1 MVPRSPLPPNPP
13 AAAAK
18 SSRRHCRHRLLP
30 APPYVTPSVTRQ
42 HGASIGCPAL
52 YGGRGAL
59 PVLEWQGRAARLWA
73 ALDPALRER
82 LAAASLHDAVRLGCE
97 LLRTEEEEEAALV
110 QLCLQTPTDKNPEAS
125 SWYREQGNREFKRGR
140 YQAALRLYSKAASHQ
155 LPGSPEVSVCF
166 ANRSAALLHLGHFE
180 ACLEDIAR
188 AERHGYPDRLL
199 PKVLLRKA
207 ECLLCLERLQDAQD
221 ILRVLESKIAL
232 DGVMTAHLTRL
243 KKLSQLKVKLGEK
256 ERCPEPALEA
266 HGGIQGEPE
275 IWEENSSISG
285 ASSSLSLSFDAE
297 RGRHLVASQD
307 IVPGQSLVKEEAFVS
322 VLCPGESLPLQDG
335 DTAWDTRATN
345 ADLYCHRCLRQLLA
359 SVPCQ
364 GCSYAKY
371 CSQGC
376 ADMAWQQYH
385 RTECSLGA
393 LLLTLGVF
401 CHLALRTVLLAGFA
415 EVSRLVAW
423 SHHGDKNLRSPE
435 ARCKPLSEAAAA
447 GAGSRGIPGC
457 GSNGRYQS
465 SYQALFHLLP
475 HTEQHSPEH
484 KFLCTLSVVA
494 ICKQLQAAGLEA
506 AALNQESPQQRS
518 KPKACGKTSD
528 ELSPEL
534 KTVAEAMLRH
544 VLQLQCNAQAITVMQ
559 ELGPGDGAVVDK
571 KPVRLA
577 TAFFPVLSL
586 LNHSCRPNTS
596 VSFSGTAATVRASQP
611 ISSGQEV
618 LHCYGPHWCRMR
630 VADRQQLLSQY
641 FFECHCRACLEELES
656 GVKSVVSIRNSFCCP
671 KCQAQMQGEDDTLC
685 CSNEACATSA
695 SRDHLS
701 GRLQDLQQQIK
712 KALDLLRVGKA
723 DQAIKMLLKCQMDAG
738 TFLSP
743 EHLLMGEMEDH
754 LAQVYATLGKW
765 QEAARHLKKSI
776 EIVEMHHGPSSV
788 ETGHE
793 LFKLAQILFNGFA
806 VSEALSTIQ
815 RAEGILSVHFGP
827 QSAQI
832 QELQEMK
839 ACLSQLPRNILQRT

>member
-1 MVPRSPLPPNPP
+1 MM
-13 AAAAK
+13 
-18 SSRRHCRHRLLP
+18 
-30 APPYVTPSVTRQ
+30 
-42 HGASIGCPAL
+42 
-52 YGGRGAL
+52 AL
-59 PVLEWQGRAARLWA
+59 PVAEWQGRTSRLWA

-82 LAAASLHDAVRLGCE
+82 LAAASLQDAVRLGCD
-97 LLRTEEEEEAALV
+97 LLRTKEEAALV
-110 QLCLQTPTDKNPEAS
+110 QLCHQAPTGKEPEAA
-125 SWYREQGNREFKRGR
+125 SWYREQGNREFKQGR
-140 YQAALRLYSKAASHQ
+140 YQAALRLYSK
-155 LPGSPEVSVCF
+155 V
-166 ANRSAALLHLGHFE
+166 
-180 ACLEDIAR
+180 CLEDIAR
-188 AERHGYPDRLL
+188 AESHGYPDRLL

-207 ECLLCLERLQDAQD
+207 ECLLCLGRLQDAQD
-221 ILRVLESKIAL
+221 ILRVLESKFAL
-232 DGVMTAHLTRL
+232 DRVMTTHLTRL
-243 KKLSQLKVKLGEK
+243 KKLSQLKVKLHEK
-256 ERCPEPALEA
+256 ERCPEPAREA
-266 HGGIQGEPE
+266 RGGIQGKSE
-275 IWEENSSISG
+275 IWEENNNISG

-307 IVPGQSLVKEEAFVS
+307 IMPGQSLLKEEAFVS
-322 VLCPGESLPLQDG
+322 VLCPGESLPLQG
-335 DTAWDTRATN
+335 GEAAWDTGATN
-345 ADLYCHRCLRQLLA
+345 ADLYCHHCLRQLLA

-371 CSQGC
+371 CSQDC
-376 ADMAWQQYH
+376 ADVAWQQYH

-401 CHLALRTVLLAGFA
+401 CHVALRTVLLAGFA
-415 EVSRLVAW
+415 EVSRLVGC
-423 SHHGDKNLRSPE
+423 SHSGDKDLQNPE
-435 ARCKPLSEAAAA
+435 ARCKPLSEAPDA
-447 GAGSRGIPGC
+447 GAGTRGIPGC

-475 HTEQHSPEH
+475 HTEQHSAEH

-506 AALNQESPQQRS
+506 AVLNQESRQQWS
-518 KPKACGKTSD
+518 KPKTCEKTSD

-559 ELGPGDGAVVDK
+559 ELGPGDGAVVNK

-586 LNHSCRPNTS
+586 LNHSCCPNTS

-611 ISSGQEV
+611 IPRGQEV
-618 LHCYGPHWCRMR
+618 LHCYGPHQCRMR
-630 VADRQQLLSQY
+630 VAERQQLLSQY
-641 FFECHCRACLEELES
+641 FFECRCRACLEELES
-656 GVKSVVSIRNSFCCP
+656 GVKSLVPIRNSFCCP
-671 KCQAQMQGEDDTLC
+671 KCQAQMQGEEDTLC

-695 SRDHLS
+695 SRENLS
-701 GRLQDLQQQIK
+701 CRLQDLQQQIK

-738 TFLSP
+738 NFLSP

-839 ACLSQLPRNILQRT
+839 ACLSELPRNILQRT

>member
-1 MVPRSPLPPNPP
+1 M
-13 AAAAK
+13 
-18 SSRRHCRHRLLP
+18 
-30 APPYVTPSVTRQ
+30 
-42 HGASIGCPAL
+42 
-52 YGGRGAL
+52 AL
-59 PVLEWQGRAARLWA
+59 PVAEWQGRTARLWA
-73 ALDPALRER
+73 ALEPALRER
-82 LAAASLHDAVRLGCE
+82 LAAASLQDAVRLGCDV
-97 LLRTEEEEEAALV
+97 LRSKEEEEAALE
-110 QLCLQTPTDKNPEAS
+110 QLCHQAPMDKKPEAA

-140 YQAALRLYSKAASHQ
+140 YQAALRLYSR
-155 LPGSPEVSVCF
+155 V
-166 ANRSAALLHLGHFE
+166 
-180 ACLEDIAR
+180 CLEDIAR
-188 AERHGYPDRLL
+188 AESHGYPDRLL

-207 ECLLCLERLQDAQD
+207 ECLLCLGRLQDAQD
-221 ILRVLESKIAL
+221 VLRVLESKIAL
-232 DGVMTAHLTRL
+232 DGAMTTHLTRL

-256 ERCPEPALEA
+256 ERCPEPAQGE
-266 HGGIQGEPE
+266 HGGTQGEPE

-307 IVPGQSLVKEEAFVS
+307 IMAGQSLVKEEAFVS
-322 VLCPGESLPLQDG
+322 VLCPGESLALQDG

-364 GCSYAKY
+364 GCSYAQY
-371 CSQGC
+371 CSQDC
-376 ADMAWQQYH
+376 ADRAWQQYH
-385 RTECSLGA
+385 RTECPLGA

-401 CHLALRTVLLAGFA
+401 CHVALRTVLLAGYA
-415 EVSRLVAW
+415 EVSRLVEG
-423 SHHGDKNLRSPE
+423 SHCGDKNLQNPE
-435 ARCKPLSEAAAA
+435 GSCRPLSEADA
-447 GAGSRGIPGC
+447 GAGSRGVPGC
-457 GSNGRYQS
+457 DSSGRYQS

-494 ICKQLQAAGLEA
+494 LCKQLQVAGLEA
-506 AALNQESPQQRS
+506 AVLSQESPQQCS
-518 KPKACGKTSD
+518 KPKTCEKTSE

-544 VLQLQCNAQAITVMQ
+544 MLQLQCNAQAITVMQ
-559 ELGPGDGAVVDK
+559 EMGPGDGAVVDK

-586 LNHSCRPNTS
+586 LNHSCCPNTS
-596 VSFSGTAATVRASQP
+596 VSFSGTSVTVRAAQP

-630 VADRQQLLSQY
+630 VAERQQLLRQY
-641 FFECHCRACLEELES
+641 FFECRCPACLQELQS

-671 KCQAQMQGEDDTLC
+671 KCQAQMQGEEDTLC
-685 CSNEACATSA
+685 CSIEACATSA

-701 GRLQDLQQQIK
+701 GRLQDLQQEIK
-712 KALDLLRVGKA
+712 KALELLRVRKA
-723 DQAIKMLLKCQMDAG
+723 DQAIKKLLKCQMDAG

-754 LAQVYATLGKW
+754 LAQVYATVGKW
-765 QEAARHLKKSI
+765 QEAARHLRKSI

-827 QSAQI
+827 QSAQM

-839 ACLSQLPRNILQRT
+839 ACLSELPRNILQRT

>member
-1 MVPRSPLPPNPP
+1 M
-13 AAAAK
+13 
-18 SSRRHCRHRLLP
+18 
-30 APPYVTPSVTRQ
+30 
-42 HGASIGCPAL
+42 
-52 YGGRGAL
+52 AL
-59 PVLEWQGRAARLWA
+59 PVAEWQGRTARLWA
-73 ALDPALRER
+73 ALEPALRER
-82 LAAASLHDAVRLGCE
+82 LEAASLQDAVRLGCDV
-97 LLRTEEEEEAALV
+97 LRSEEEEEEAALV
-110 QLCLQTPTDKNPEAS
+110 QLCHRALTDKKPEAA
-125 SWYREQGNREFKRGR
+125 SWYREQGNQEFKRGR
-140 YQAALRLYSKAASHQ
+140 YQAALRLYSK
-155 LPGSPEVSVCF
+155 V
-166 ANRSAALLHLGHFE
+166 
-180 ACLEDIAR
+180 CLEDIAR
-188 AERHGYPDRLL
+188 AESHGYPDRLL

-207 ECLLCLERLQDAQD
+207 ECLLCLGRLQDAQD
-221 ILRVLESKIAL
+221 VLRMLESKIAL
-232 DGVMTAHLTRL
+232 DGAMTTHLTRL
-243 KKLSQLKVKLGEK
+243 QKLSQLKVKLGEK
-256 ERCPEPALEA
+256 EKCPEPARGE
-266 HGGIQGEPE
+266 HGGTQGEPE
-275 IWEENSSISG
+275 IWEENSRISG
-285 ASSSLSLSFDAE
+285 ASSSLSLSFNAD

-307 IVPGQSLVKEEAFVS
+307 IMAGQSLVKEEAFVS
-322 VLCPGESLPLQDG
+322 VLCPGDSLALQHG

-371 CSQGC
+371 CSQDC
-376 ADMAWQQYH
+376 ADRAWQQYH
-385 RTECSLGA
+385 RTECPLGA

-401 CHLALRTVLLAGFA
+401 CHVALRTVLLAGYA
-415 EVSRLVAW
+415 EVSRLVEM
-423 SHHGDKNLRSPE
+423 SHHGDRNLQNPE
-435 ARCKPLSEAAAA
+435 GSCRPLSEAADA
-447 GAGSRGIPGC
+447 GAGSRGVPGC
-457 GSNGRYQS
+457 DSNGRYQS

-494 ICKQLQAAGLEA
+494 LCKQLQAAGLEA
-506 AALNQESPQQRS
+506 AVLSQESPQQCS
-518 KPKACGKTSD
+518 KPKTCEKTSE

-586 LNHSCRPNTS
+586 LNHSCCPNTS
-596 VSFSGTAATVRASQP
+596 VSFSGTSATVRAAQP

-630 VADRQQLLSQY
+630 VAERQQLLRQY
-641 FFECHCRACLEELES
+641 FFECRCPACLQELES
-656 GVKSVVSIRNSFCCP
+656 GVKSVLSIRNSFCCP
-671 KCQAQMQGEDDTLC
+671 KCQAQMQGEEDTLC
-685 CSNEACATSA
+685 CSNEACATLA

-701 GRLQDLQQQIK
+701 GRLQDLQQEIK
-712 KALDLLRVGKA
+712 KALELLRVGKA
-723 DQAIKMLLKCQMDAG
+723 DQAIKKLLKCQMDAG

-754 LAQVYATLGKW
+754 LAQVYATVGKW

-827 QSAQI
+827 QSAQM

-839 ACLSQLPRNILQRT
+839 ACLSELPRNILQRT

>member
-1 MVPRSPLPPNPP
+1 M
-13 AAAAK
+13 
-18 SSRRHCRHRLLP
+18 
-30 APPYVTPSVTRQ
+30 
-42 HGASIGCPAL
+42 
-52 YGGRGAL
+52 AL
-59 PVLEWQGRAARLWA
+59 PVAEWQGRTARLWA
-73 ALDPALRER
+73 ALEPALRER
-82 LAAASLHDAVRLGCE
+82 LAAASLQDAVRLGCDV
-97 LLRTEEEEEAALV
+97 LRSKEEEEAALE
-110 QLCLQTPTDKNPEAS
+110 QLCHQAPTDKKPEAA
-125 SWYREQGNREFKRGR
+125 SWYREQGNREFKRGW
-140 YQAALRLYSKAASHQ
+140 YQAALRLYSRAASHE

-180 ACLEDIAR
+180 VCLEDIAR
-188 AERHGYPDRLL
+188 AESHGYPDRLL

-207 ECLLCLERLQDAQD
+207 ECLLCLGRLQDAQD
-221 ILRVLESKIAL
+221 VLRVLESKIAL
-232 DGVMTAHLTRL
+232 DGAMTTHLTRL

-256 ERCPEPALEA
+256 ERCPEPAQGE
-266 HGGIQGEPE
+266 HGGTQGEPE

-307 IVPGQSLVKEEAFVS
+307 IMAGQSLVKEEAFVS
-322 VLCPGESLPLQDG
+322 VLCPGESLALQDG

-364 GCSYAKY
+364 GCSYAQY
-371 CSQGC
+371 CSQDC
-376 ADMAWQQYH
+376 ADRAWQQYH
-385 RTECSLGA
+385 RTECPLGA

-401 CHLALRTVLLAGFA
+401 CHVALRTVLLAGYA
-415 EVSRLVAW
+415 EVSRLVEG
-423 SHHGDKNLRSPE
+423 SHCGDKNLQNPE
-435 ARCKPLSEAAAA
+435 GSCRPLSEADA
-447 GAGSRGIPGC
+447 GAGSRGVPGC
-457 GSNGRYQS
+457 DSSGRYQS

-494 ICKQLQAAGLEA
+494 LCKQLQAAGLEA
-506 AALNQESPQQRS
+506 AVLSQESPQQCS
-518 KPKACGKTSD
+518 KPKTCEKTSE

-559 ELGPGDGAVVDK
+559 EMGPGDGAVVDK

-586 LNHSCRPNTS
+586 LNHSCCPNTS
-596 VSFSGTAATVRASQP
+596 VSFSGTSVTVRAAQP

-618 LHCYGPHWCRMR
+618 LHCYGPHWCRMG
-630 VADRQQLLSQY
+630 VAERQQLLRQY
-641 FFECHCRACLEELES
+641 FFECRCPACLQELQS

-671 KCQAQMQGEDDTLC
+671 KCQAQMQGEEDTLC
-685 CSNEACATSA
+685 CSIEACATSA

-701 GRLQDLQQQIK
+701 GRLQDLQQEIK
-712 KALDLLRVGKA
+712 KALELLRVRKA
-723 DQAIKMLLKCQMDAG
+723 DQAIKKLLKCQMDAG

-754 LAQVYATLGKW
+754 LAQVYATVGKW
-765 QEAARHLKKSI
+765 QEAARHLRKSI

-827 QSAQI
+827 QSAQM

-839 ACLSQLPRNILQRT
+839 ACLSELPRNILQRT

>member
-1 MVPRSPLPPNPP
+1 FGAGPVSHRS
-13 AAAAK
+13 
-18 SSRRHCRHRLLP
+18 
-30 APPYVTPSVTRQ
+30 
-42 HGASIGCPAL
+42 
-52 YGGRGAL
+52 
-59 PVLEWQGRAARLWA
+59 
-73 ALDPALRER
+73 
-82 LAAASLHDAVRLGCE
+82 
-97 LLRTEEEEEAALV
+97 EEEEEAALLR
-110 QLCLQTPTDKNPEAS
+110 LCLQARTDKQPEAAG
-125 SWYREQGNREFKRGR
+125 WYREQGNREFKRGR
-140 YQAALRLYSKAASHQ
+140 YQAALRLYSKAASHE

-166 ANRSAALLHLGHFE
+166 ANRSAALFHLGHFE
-180 ACLEDIAR
+180 VCLEDIAR
-188 AERHGYPDRLL
+188 AESHGYPDRLL

-221 ILRVLESKIAL
+221 ILSVLESKIAL
-232 DGVMTAHLTRL
+232 DGVMTTHLTRL

-256 ERCPEPALEA
+256 ERCPEPAREE
-266 HGGIQGEPE
+266 HGGIQGKPE
-275 IWEENSSISG
+275 IWEENSRISG

-335 DTAWDTRATN
+335 ATAWDTRATN

-359 SVPCQ
+359 SVPCH

-371 CSQGC
+371 CSQDC

-401 CHLALRTVLLAGFA
+401 CHVALRTVLLAGFA

-423 SHHGDKNLRSPE
+423 SHCGDKNLQNPE
-435 ARCKPLSEAAAA
+435 ARCKPLSEAADS
-447 GAGSRGIPGC
+447 GADSRGIPGC
-457 GSNGRYQS
+457 GSNGWYQS

-475 HTEQHSPEH
+475 HTEEHSPEH

-506 AALNQESPQQRS
+506 AVLNQESPQQRS
-518 KPKACGKTSD
+518 KTKTCEKTSD

-544 VLQLQCNAQAITVMQ
+544 MLQLQCNAQAITVMQ

-586 LNHSCRPNTS
+586 LNHSCCPNTS

-630 VADRQQLLSQY
+630 VAERQQLLHQY
-641 FFECHCRACLEELES
+641 FFKCRCRACLEELES

-671 KCQAQMQGEDDTLC
+671 TCQAQMQGEEDTLC
-685 CSNEACATSA
+685 CSNEACGTSA
-695 SRDHLS
+695 SKDHLS

-712 KALDLLRVGKA
+712 KALDLLSVGKA
-723 DQAIKMLLKCQMDAG
+723 DQAIKMLLKCQIDAG

-743 EHLLMGEMEDH
+743 EHLLMGELEDH

-776 EIVEMHHGPSSV
+776 EVVEMHHGPSSV
-788 ETGHE
+788 EAGHE

-839 ACLSQLPRNILQRT
+839 ACLSELPRNILQRT

>member
-1 MVPRSPLPPNPP
+1 M
-13 AAAAK
+13 
-18 SSRRHCRHRLLP
+18 
-30 APPYVTPSVTRQ
+30 
-42 HGASIGCPAL
+42 
-52 YGGRGAL
+52 AL
-59 PVLEWQGRAARLWA
+59 PVAEWQGRTARLWA
-73 ALDPALRER
+73 ALGPALRER
-82 LAAASLHDAVRLGCE
+82 LAAASLHDAVRLGCD

-110 QLCLQTPTDKNPEAS
+110 RLCHQAPTDKKPEAA
-125 SWYREQGNREFKRGR
+125 SWYREQGNREFKRGH
-140 YQAALRLYSKAASHQ
+140 YQAALRLYSKVASHEP
-155 LPGSPEVSVCF
+155 PGSPEVSVCF

-180 ACLEDIAR
+180 VCLEDIAR
-188 AERHGYPDRLL
+188 AESHGYPDRLL

-207 ECLLCLERLQDAQD
+207 ECLLCLGRLQDAQD
-221 ILRVLESKIAL
+221 ILGVLESKIAL
-232 DGVMTAHLTRL
+232 DRVMTTHLTRL
-243 KKLSQLKVKLGEK
+243 KKLSQLKVKLCEK
-256 ERCPEPALEA
+256 ERCPEPAREA
-266 HGGIQGEPE
+266 RGGTQEKSE
-275 IWEENSSISG
+275 MWEENNSISG
-285 ASSSLSLSFDAE
+285 ASSSLSLRFDAE

-307 IVPGQSLVKEEAFVS
+307 IVPGQSLLEEEAFVS

-335 DTAWDTRATN
+335 EAAWDTRATN

-371 CSQGC
+371 CSQDC
-376 ADMAWQQYH
+376 ADVAWQQYH

-401 CHLALRTVLLAGFA
+401 CHVALRTVLLAGFA
-415 EVSRLVAW
+415 EVSRLVGW
-423 SHHGDKNLRSPE
+423 SHGGDKDLQNPG
-435 ARCKPLSEAAAA
+435 ARCKPLSEAPDA
-447 GAGSRGIPGC
+447 GAGTRGIPGC
-457 GSNGRYQS
+457 DGSGRYQS

-494 ICKQLQAAGLEA
+494 LCKQLQAAGLEA
-506 AALNQESPQQRS
+506 AVLNQESPQEWS
-518 KPKACGKTSD
+518 EPKTCEKTSD

-559 ELGPGDGAVVDK
+559 ELGPGDGAVVNK

-586 LNHSCRPNTS
+586 LNHSCCPNTS

-611 ISSGQEV
+611 IPSGQEV
-618 LHCYGPHWCRMR
+618 LHCYGPHRCRMR
-630 VADRQQLLSQY
+630 VAERQQLLSQY
-641 FFECHCRACLEELES
+641 FFECRCQACLEELES

-671 KCQAQMQGEDDTLC
+671 KCRAQMQGEEDTLC

-695 SRDHLS
+695 SRENLS
-701 GRLQDLQQQIK
+701 CRLQDLQQQIK
-712 KALDLLRVGKA
+712 KALGLLRVGKA

-738 TFLSP
+738 NFLSP
-743 EHLLMGEMEDH
+743 EHLLMGEVEDH
-754 LAQVYATLGKW
+754 LAQVYATVGKW
-765 QEAARHLKKSI
+765 QEAARHLKRSI

-827 QSAQI
+827 QTAQI

-839 ACLSQLPRNILQRT
+839 ACLSELPRNILQRT

>member
-1 MVPRSPLPPNPP
+1 M
-13 AAAAK
+13 
-18 SSRRHCRHRLLP
+18 
-30 APPYVTPSVTRQ
+30 
-42 HGASIGCPAL
+42 
-52 YGGRGAL
+52 AL
-59 PVLEWQGRAARLWA
+59 PVAEWQGRSARRWA
-73 ALDPALRER
+73 ALEPALRER
-82 LAAASLHDAVRLGCE
+82 LTAASLRDAVRLGCD

-110 QLCLQTPTDKNPEAS
+110 WLCHQAPTDKKPEAS
-125 SWYREQGNREFKRGR
+125 SWYREQGNREFRRGQ
-140 YQAALRLYSKAASHQ
+140 YQAALRLYSKAASHE
-155 LPGSPEVSVCF
+155 LPGSPKVSVCF

-180 ACLEDIAR
+180 VCLEDIAR
-188 AERHGYPDRLL
+188 AESHGYPDRLL

-207 ECLLCLERLQDAQD
+207 ECLLCLGRLQEARD
-221 ILRVLESKIAL
+221 ILGVLESKIAL
-232 DGVMTAHLTRL
+232 DRVTTTHLTLL
-243 KKLSQLKVKLGEK
+243 KKLSLLKVKLHEK
-256 ERCPEPALEA
+256 ERCPEPAQEA
-266 HGGIQGEPE
+266 HGGIRGKSE
-275 IWEENSSISG
+275 IWEENNSISG

-307 IVPGQSLVKEEAFVS
+307 IVPGQSLLEEEAFVS
-322 VLCPGESLPLQDG
+322 VLCPGESLPLQDAE
-335 DTAWDTRATN
+335 TAWDTRATN

-371 CSQGC
+371 CSQDC
-376 ADMAWQQYH
+376 ADVAWQQYH

-401 CHLALRTVLLAGFA
+401 CHVALRTVLLAGFA
-415 EVSRLVAW
+415 EVSRLVGW
-423 SHHGDKNLRSPE
+423 SHSGDKDSHTPE
-435 ARCKPLSEAAAA
+435 ARCKPLSEAPNA
-447 GAGSRGIPGC
+447 GAGTKDIPGC
-457 GSNGRYQS
+457 DSSGRYQS

-494 ICKQLQAAGLEA
+494 LCKQLQAAGLEA
-506 AALNQESPQQRS
+506 AVLNQESPQQWS
-518 KPKACGKTSD
+518 TAKACEKTSD

-534 KTVAEAMLRH
+534 KIVAEAMLRH
-544 VLQLQCNAQAITVMQ
+544 VLQLQCNAQAIAVMQ
-559 ELGPGDGAVVDK
+559 ELGPGDGAVVNK

-586 LNHSCRPNTS
+586 LNHSCCPNTS
-596 VSFSGTAATVRASQP
+596 VSFNGTAAAVRASQP
-611 ISSGQEV
+611 IPSGQEV
-618 LHCYGPHWCRMR
+618 FHCYGPHQCRMR
-630 VADRQQLLSQY
+630 VAERQQLLSQY
-641 FFECHCRACLEELES
+641 FFECRCQACLEELES

-671 KCQAQMQGEDDTLC
+671 KCQAQMQGEEDTLC

-695 SRDHLS
+695 SRQNLS
-701 GRLQDLQQQIK
+701 GRLQDLQLQIK
-712 KALDLLRVGKA
+712 KALDLLGAGKA

-738 TFLSP
+738 NFLSP

-839 ACLSQLPRNILQRT
+839 ACLSELPRNILQRT

>member
-1 MVPRSPLPPNPP
+1 
-13 AAAAK
+13 
-18 SSRRHCRHRLLP
+18 
-30 APPYVTPSVTRQ
+30 
-42 HGASIGCPAL
+42 
-52 YGGRGAL
+52 
-59 PVLEWQGRAARLWA
+59 
-73 ALDPALRER
+73 
-82 LAAASLHDAVRLGCE
+82 
-97 LLRTEEEEEAALV
+97 EEEAALV
-110 QLCLQTPTDKNPEAS
+110 QLCHQAPTDKEPEAA
-125 SWYREQGNREFKRGR
+125 SWYREQGNLEFKRGH
-140 YQAALRLYSKAASHQ
+140 YQAALRLYSKAVSHEP
-155 LPGSPEVSVCF
+155 PGSPEVSVCF

-180 ACLEDIAR
+180 VCLEDIAR
-188 AERHGYPDRLL
+188 AESHGYPDRLL
-199 PKVLLRKA
+199 PKILLRKA
-207 ECLLCLERLQDAQD
+207 ECLLCLGRLQDAQD
-221 ILRVLESKIAL
+221 ILGVLESKIAL
-232 DGVMTAHLTRL
+232 DRVMTTHLTRL
-243 KKLSQLKVKLGEK
+243 KKLSQLKVKLREKERCEK
-256 ERCPEPALEA
+256 ERCPEPAREA
-266 HGGIQGEPE
+266 RGGIQGKPE
-275 IWEENSSISG
+275 IWEENNSISG
-285 ASSSLSLSFDAE
+285 ASSCLSLSFDAE

-307 IVPGQSLVKEEAFVS
+307 IVPGQSVLKEEAFVS

-335 DTAWDTRATN
+335 EAAWDTQATN

-371 CSQGC
+371 CSQDC
-376 ADMAWQQYH
+376 ADVAWQQYH
-385 RTECSLGA
+385 STECALGA

-401 CHLALRTVLLAGFA
+401 CHVALRTVLLAGFA
-415 EVSRLVAW
+415 EVSRLVGC
-423 SHHGDKNLRSPE
+423 SHSGDEDFQNPE
-435 ARCKPLSEAAAA
+435 ARCKALSEAPDA
-447 GAGSRGIPGC
+447 GAGTRGIPGC
-457 GSNGRYQS
+457 DSSGQYQS

-506 AALNQESPQQRS
+506 AVLNQESPQQWS
-518 KPKACGKTSD
+518 KPKIHEKTSD

-559 ELGPGDGAVVDK
+559 EMGPGDGAVVDK

-586 LNHSCRPNTS
+586 LNHSCCPNTS

-611 ISSGQEV
+611 IPSGQEV
-618 LHCYGPHWCRMR
+618 LHCYGPHQCRMR
-630 VADRQQLLSQY
+630 VAERQQLLSQY
-641 FFECHCRACLEELES
+641 FFECRCRACLEELEA

-671 KCQAQMQGEDDTLC
+671 KCRAQMQGEEDTLC
-685 CSNEACATSA
+685 CSNEACAASA
-695 SRDHLS
+695 SRENLS

-738 TFLSP
+738 NFLSP
-743 EHLLMGEMEDH
+743 EHLLMGEMEDR

-839 ACLSQLPRNILQRT
+839 ACLSELPRNILQRT

>member
-1 MVPRSPLPPNPP
+1 M
-13 AAAAK
+13 
-18 SSRRHCRHRLLP
+18 
-30 APPYVTPSVTRQ
+30 
-42 HGASIGCPAL
+42 
-52 YGGRGAL
+52 AL
-59 PVLEWQGRAARLWA
+59 PVAEWQGRTARLWA
-73 ALDPALRER
+73 ALEPALRER
-82 LAAASLHDAVRLGCE
+82 LEAASLQDAVRLGCDV
-97 LLRTEEEEEAALV
+97 LRSEEKEEAALE
-110 QLCLQTPTDKNPEAS
+110 QLCHRTPTDKKPEAA
-125 SWYREQGNREFKRGR
+125 SWYREQGNREFERGR
-140 YQAALRLYSKAASHQ
+140 YQAALRLYSKVASHE

-166 ANRSAALLHLGHFE
+166 ANRSATLLHLGHFE
-180 ACLEDIAR
+180 VCLEDIAR
-188 AERHGYPDRLL
+188 AESHGYPDRLL

-207 ECLLCLERLQDAQD
+207 ECLLCLGRLRDAQD
-221 ILRVLESKIAL
+221 VLRVLESKIAL
-232 DGVMTAHLTRL
+232 DGVMTPHLTRL
-243 KKLSQLKVKLGEK
+243 QKLSQLKVKLVEK
-256 ERCPEPALEA
+256 EKCPEPTQEA
-266 HGGIQGEPE
+266 HGGTQGEPE
-275 IWEENSSISG
+275 IWEENSRISG

-307 IVPGQSLVKEEAFVS
+307 IVAGQSLVKEEAFVS

-345 ADLYCHRCLRQLLA
+345 ADLYCHHCLRQLLA

-371 CSQGC
+371 CSQEC
-376 ADMAWQQYH
+376 ADRAWQQYH
-385 RTECSLGA
+385 RTECPLGA

-401 CHLALRTVLLAGFA
+401 CHVALRTVLLAGFA
-415 EVSRLVAW
+415 EVSRLVEG
-423 SHHGDKNLRSPE
+423 SHRGDKNLQNPE
-435 ARCKPLSEAAAA
+435 GSCKPLSEAADA
-447 GAGSRGIPGC
+447 GGGSRGVLGC
-457 GSNGRYQS
+457 DSSGQYQS

-494 ICKQLQAAGLEA
+494 LCKQLQAAGLEA
-506 AALNQESPQQRS
+506 AVLSQELPQQWS
-518 KPKACGKTSD
+518 KPKTCEKTSD

-586 LNHSCRPNTS
+586 LNHSCCPNTS
-596 VSFSGTAATVRASQP
+596 VSFIGTAATVRAAQP

-630 VADRQQLLSQY
+630 VAERQQLLSQY
-641 FFECHCRACLEELES
+641 FFECRCPACLQELES

-671 KCQAQMQGEDDTLC
+671 KCQAQMQGEEDTLC

-695 SRDHLS
+695 SRHHLS

-839 ACLSQLPRNILQRT
+839 ACLSELPRNILQRT

>member
-1 MVPRSPLPPNPP
+1 M
-13 AAAAK
+13 
-18 SSRRHCRHRLLP
+18 
-30 APPYVTPSVTRQ
+30 
-42 HGASIGCPAL
+42 
-52 YGGRGAL
+52 AL
-59 PVLEWQGRAARLWA
+59 PVAEWQGRTARLWA

-110 QLCLQTPTDKNPEAS
+110 QLCLQTPTDKNPEAA
-125 SWYREQGNREFKRGR
+125 SWYREQGNREFKRGQ
-140 YQAALRLYSKAASHQ
+140 YQAALGLYSKAASHE
-155 LPGSPEVSVCF
+155 LPGSPEVSLCF

-232 DGVMTAHLTRL
+232 NGVMTTHLTRL

-266 HGGIQGEPE
+266 RGGIQGEPE

-297 RGRHLVASQD
+297 RGRHLLASQD
-307 IVPGQSLVKEEAFVS
+307 IEPGQSLVKEEAFVS

-401 CHLALRTVLLAGFA
+401 CHVALRTVLLAGFA

-423 SHHGDKNLRSPE
+423 SHHGDKNLQSPE

-457 GSNGRYQS
+457 HSNGQYQS

-506 AALNQESPQQRS
+506 AVLNQESSQQWS
-518 KPKACGKTSD
+518 EPKTCEKTSD

-586 LNHSCRPNTS
+586 LNHSCCPNTS

-630 VADRQQLLSQY
+630 VAERQQLLSQY
-641 FFECHCRACLEELES
+641 FFECRCRACLEELES

-671 KCQAQMQGEDDTLC
+671 KCQAQMQGEEDTLC

-712 KALDLLRVGKA
+712 KALDLLRGGKA
-723 DQAIKMLLKCQMDAG
+723 DQSIKMLLKCQMDAG

>member
-1 MVPRSPLPPNPP
+1 M
-13 AAAAK
+13 
-18 SSRRHCRHRLLP
+18 
-30 APPYVTPSVTRQ
+30 
-42 HGASIGCPAL
+42 
-52 YGGRGAL
+52 AL
-59 PVLEWQGRAARLWA
+59 PVEEWQGRTARLWA

-82 LAAASLHDAVRLGCE
+82 LAAASLHDAVRLGCD

-110 QLCLQTPTDKNPEAS
+110 RLCHRARTDKEPAAA
-125 SWYREQGNREFKRGR
+125 SWYREQGNREFGR
-140 YQAALRLYSKAASHQ
+140 CQYREAVRLYSKVASHEP
-155 LPGSPEVSVCF
+155 PGSSEVSVCF
-166 ANRSAALLHLGHFE
+166 ANRSAALFHLGHFE
-180 ACLEDIAR
+180 VCLEDIGR

-199 PKVLLRKA
+199 PKVLVRKA
-207 ECLLCLERLQDAQD
+207 ECLLCLGRLQDAED
-221 ILRVLESKIAL
+221 ALRVVDSKIAT
-232 DGVMTAHLTRL
+232 DGLMTSPTHQTLL
-243 KKLSQLKVKLGEK
+243 KKLSQLKVKLREK
-256 ERCPEPALEA
+256 EKCPEPAQEA
-266 HGGIQGEPE
+266 RSDVQGKSE
-275 IWEENSSISG
+275 IWEENVSISG
-285 ASSSLSLSFDAE
+285 ASSSLSLNFDTE

-307 IVPGQSLVKEEAFVS
+307 IVPGQSLLKEEAFVS

-335 DTAWDTRATN
+335 ETAWDTRATN

-371 CSQGC
+371 CSQDC
-376 ADMAWQQYH
+376 ADVAWEQYH

-401 CHLALRTVLLAGFA
+401 CHVALRTVLLAGFA
-415 EVSRLVAW
+415 EVSRLVGW
-423 SHHGDKNLRSPE
+423 SHSGENDLQHPE
-435 ARCKPLSEAAAA
+435 AGCKHLSEAPDA
-447 GAGSRGIPGC
+447 GAGARGIPGC
-457 GSNGRYQS
+457 DSSGQYQS

-506 AALNQESPQQRS
+506 AVLSQESPEQCS
-518 KPKACGKTSD
+518 KPKTSEKTSD
-528 ELSPEL
+528 ELCPEL
-534 KTVAEAMLRH
+534 RTVAEAMLRH
-544 VLQLQCNAQAITVMQ
+544 MLQLQCNAQAITVMQ
-559 ELGPGDGAVVDK
+559 ELGPGDGAVVNK

-586 LNHSCRPNTS
+586 LNHSCCPNTS
-596 VSFSGTAATVRASQP
+596 VSFSGTAVTVRASQP
-611 ISSGQEV
+611 IPSGQEV
-618 LHCYGPHWCRMR
+618 YHCYGPHRCRMR
-630 VADRQQLLSQY
+630 VAERQQQLLRQY

-671 KCQAQMQGEDDTLC
+671 KCRAQMQGEEDTLC
-685 CSNEACATSA
+685 CSNEACAASA
-695 SRDHLS
+695 SRENLS
-701 GRLQDLQQQIK
+701 CRLWDLQQQIK
-712 KALDLLRVGKA
+712 KALELLRVGKA
-723 DQAIKMLLKCQMDAG
+723 DQAIKMLMKCQMDAG
-738 TFLSP
+738 NFLSP

-754 LAQVYATLGKW
+754 LAQIYATLGKW

-776 EIVEMHHGPSSV
+776 EIVEMHHGPASV

-827 QSAQI
+827 QSPQI

-839 ACLSQLPRNILQRT
+839 ACLSELPRNILHRT

>member
-1 MVPRSPLPPNPP
+1 M
-13 AAAAK
+13 
-18 SSRRHCRHRLLP
+18 
-30 APPYVTPSVTRQ
+30 
-42 HGASIGCPAL
+42 
-52 YGGRGAL
+52 AL
-59 PVLEWQGRAARLWA
+59 PVAEWQGRAARLWA
-73 ALDPALRER
+73 ALEPALRER
-82 LAAASLHDAVRLGCE
+82 LEAASLQDAVRLGCDV
-97 LLRTEEEEEAALV
+97 LRSKEEEEAALE
-110 QLCLQTPTDKNPEAS
+110 QLCHRAPTDKKPEAA

-140 YQAALRLYSKAASHQ
+140 YQAALRLYSKAASHE

-180 ACLEDIAR
+180 VCLEDIAR
-188 AERHGYPDRLL
+188 AESRGYPDRLL

-207 ECLLCLERLQDAQD
+207 ECLLCLGRLQDAQD
-221 ILRVLESKIAL
+221 VLRVLESKIAL
-232 DGVMTAHLTRL
+232 DGAMTTHLTRL

-256 ERCPEPALEA
+256 EKCPEPARGE
-266 HGGIQGEPE
+266 HGGTQGEPE
-275 IWEENSSISG
+275 IWEENSRISG
-285 ASSSLSLSFDAE
+285 ASSSLSLSFDAD

-307 IVPGQSLVKEEAFVS
+307 MVAGQSLVKEEAFVS
-322 VLCPGESLPLQDG
+322 VLCPGDSLALQDG

-371 CSQGC
+371 CSQDC
-376 ADMAWQQYH
+376 ADRAWQQYH
-385 RTECSLGA
+385 RTECPLGA

-401 CHLALRTVLLAGFA
+401 CHVALRTVLLAGFA
-415 EVSRLVAW
+415 EVSRLVEM
-423 SHHGDKNLRSPE
+423 SHHGDRNLQNPE
-435 ARCKPLSEAAAA
+435 GSCKPLSEAADA
-447 GAGSRGIPGC
+447 GGGSRGVPGC
-457 GSNGRYQS
+457 DSSGRYQS

-494 ICKQLQAAGLEA
+494 LCKQLQAAGLEA
-506 AALNQESPQQRS
+506 AVLSQESPQQCS
-518 KPKACGKTSD
+518 KPKTCEKTSE

-559 ELGPGDGAVVDK
+559 EMGPGDGAVVDK

-586 LNHSCRPNTS
+586 LNHSCCPNTS
-596 VSFSGTAATVRASQP
+596 VSFSGTAATVRAAQP

-630 VADRQQLLSQY
+630 VAERQQLLKQY
-641 FFECHCRACLEELES
+641 FFECRCPACLQELES
-656 GVKSVVSIRNSFCCP
+656 GAKSVVSIRNSFCCP
-671 KCQAQMQGEDDTLC
+671 KCQAQMQGEEDTLC

-695 SRDHLS
+695 SRDQLS

-712 KALDLLRVGKA
+712 KALELLRVGKA

-827 QSAQI
+827 QSAQM

-839 ACLSQLPRNILQRT
+839 ACLSELPRNILQRT

>member
-1 MVPRSPLPPNPP
+1 M
-13 AAAAK
+13 
-18 SSRRHCRHRLLP
+18 
-30 APPYVTPSVTRQ
+30 
-42 HGASIGCPAL
+42 
-52 YGGRGAL
+52 AL
-59 PVLEWQGRAARLWA
+59 PVAEWQGRTARLWA
-73 ALDPALRER
+73 ALEPALRER
-82 LAAASLHDAVRLGCE
+82 LAAASLQDAVRLGCDV
-97 LLRTEEEEEAALV
+97 LRSKEEEEAALE
-110 QLCLQTPTDKNPEAS
+110 QLCHQAPTDKKPEAA
-125 SWYREQGNREFKRGR
+125 SWYREQGNQEFKQGR
-140 YQAALRLYSKAASHQ
+140 YQAALRLYSR
-155 LPGSPEVSVCF
+155 V
-166 ANRSAALLHLGHFE
+166 
-180 ACLEDIAR
+180 CLEDIAR
-188 AERHGYPDRLL
+188 AESHGYPDRLL

-207 ECLLCLERLQDAQD
+207 ECLLCLGRLQDAQD
-221 ILRVLESKIAL
+221 VLRVLESKIAL
-232 DGVMTAHLTRL
+232 DGAMTTHLTRL

-256 ERCPEPALEA
+256 ERCPEPAQGE
-266 HGGIQGEPE
+266 HGGTQGEPE

-307 IVPGQSLVKEEAFVS
+307 IMAGQSLVKEEAFVS
-322 VLCPGESLPLQDG
+322 VLCPGESLALQDG

-364 GCSYAKY
+364 GCSYAQY
-371 CSQGC
+371 CSQDC
-376 ADMAWQQYH
+376 ADRAWQQYH
-385 RTECSLGA
+385 RTECPLGA

-401 CHLALRTVLLAGFA
+401 CHVALRTVLLAGYA
-415 EVSRLVAW
+415 EVSRLVEG
-423 SHHGDKNLRSPE
+423 SHCGDKNLQNPE
-435 ARCKPLSEAAAA
+435 GSCRPLSEADA
-447 GAGSRGIPGC
+447 GAGSRGVPGC
-457 GSNGRYQS
+457 DSSGQYQS

-475 HTEQHSPEH
+475 NTEQHSPEH

-494 ICKQLQAAGLEA
+494 LCKQLQAAGLEA
-506 AALNQESPQQRS
+506 AVLSQESPQQCS
-518 KPKACGKTSD
+518 KPKTCEKTSE

-559 ELGPGDGAVVDK
+559 EMGPGDGAVVDK

-586 LNHSCRPNTS
+586 LNHSCCPNTS
-596 VSFSGTAATVRASQP
+596 VSFSGTSVTVRAAQP

-630 VADRQQLLSQY
+630 VAERQQLLRQY
-641 FFECHCRACLEELES
+641 FFECRCPACLQELQS

-671 KCQAQMQGEDDTLC
+671 KCQAQMQGEEDTLC
-685 CSNEACATSA
+685 CSVEACATSA

-701 GRLQDLQQQIK
+701 GRLQDLQQEIK
-712 KALDLLRVGKA
+712 KALELLRVGKA
-723 DQAIKMLLKCQMDAG
+723 DQAIKKLLKCQMDAG

-754 LAQVYATLGKW
+754 LAQVYATVGKW
-765 QEAARHLKKSI
+765 QEAARHLRKSI

-827 QSAQI
+827 QSAQM

-839 ACLSQLPRNILQRT
+839 ACLSELPRNILQRT

>member
-1 MVPRSPLPPNPP
+1 MVPRPPLPPNPP

-18 SSRRHCRHRLLP
+18 SSRRRCRYRLLP
-30 APPYVTPSVTRQ
+30 APPYITPCVTRQ
-42 HGASIGCPAL
+42 YGDYIGCPAL
-52 YGGRGAL
+52 YGGMMAL
-59 PVLEWQGRAARLWA
+59 PVTEWQGRTSRLWA

-82 LAAASLHDAVRLGCE
+82 LAAASLHDAVRLGCD
-97 LLRTEEEEEAALV
+97 LLRAEQEEEAALV
-110 QLCLQTPTDKNPEAS
+110 QLCLQAPTDKKPEAA
-125 SWYREQGNREFKRGR
+125 SWYREQGNREFKRGQ
-140 YQAALRLYSKAASHQ
+140 YQAALRLYSKAASHE
-155 LPGSPEVSVCF
+155 LPGSPEVSLCF

-180 ACLEDIAR
+180 VCLEDIAR
-188 AERHGYPDRLL
+188 AESHGYPDRLL
-199 PKVLLRKA
+199 PKIMLRKA
-207 ECLLCLERLQDAQD
+207 ECLLCLERFQDAQD

-232 DGVMTAHLTRL
+232 YGVMTTHLTRL

-256 ERCPEPALEA
+256 EKCPEPAGE

-322 VLCPGESLPLQDG
+322 VLCPGESLPVQDG
-335 DTAWDTRATN
+335 DTAWDTRVTN
-345 ADLYCHRCLRQLLA
+345 ADLYCHHCLRQLLA

-371 CSQGC
+371 CSKGC
-376 ADMAWQQYH
+376 AEMAWQQYH

-401 CHLALRTVLLAGFA
+401 CHVALRTVLLAGFA

-423 SHHGDKNLRSPE
+423 SHHGDKNLQNPE
-435 ARCKPLSEAAAA
+435 ARCKPLSEAPAA

-457 GSNGRYQS
+457 GSNGRYLS

-494 ICKQLQAAGLEA
+494 LCKQLQAAGLEA
-506 AALNQESPQQRS
+506 AMLNQESPQQWS
-518 KPKACGKTSD
+518 KPKACEKTSD

-544 VLQLQCNAQAITVMQ
+544 MLQLQCNAQAITVMQ

-586 LNHSCRPNTS
+586 LNHSCCPNTS

-630 VADRQQLLSQY
+630 VAERQQLLSQY
-641 FFECHCRACLEELES
+641 FFECRCQACLKELES

-671 KCQAQMQGEDDTLC
+671 KCQAQMQGEEDTLC

-712 KALDLLRVGKA
+712 KALDLLRVRKA